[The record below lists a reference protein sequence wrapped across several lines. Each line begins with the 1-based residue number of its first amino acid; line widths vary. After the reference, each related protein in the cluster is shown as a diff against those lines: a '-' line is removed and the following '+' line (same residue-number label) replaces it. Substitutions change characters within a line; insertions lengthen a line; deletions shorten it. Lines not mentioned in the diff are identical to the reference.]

1 MTPEFR
7 AAHAL
12 LNDVID
18 SGQHVLAHAGDIDVA
33 GHATVPC
40 VERHAYIIRA
50 AAHFRSLEA
59 TASDYARLPVDI
71 QTFVESRRFLGRRG
85 IVYPA
90 VMAELIELNSGR
102 YVESVLTGGI
112 GSGKTTAAL
121 LTMAYQIYVLSC
133 LKDPHRTFEQDPA
146 AELLTVFQSLNAQ
159 AAKSND
165 YARFRAMI
173 ASSPY
178 FKQAFPFD
186 RGLEA
191 EMVFPRRIV
200 VRPLSG
206 SVHAAIGAN
215 VLNALIDEI
224 NFMRVVERSSQAA
237 DGRTFDQALEMY
249 NGLVRRRKTRFLT
262 AERLPGM
269 ICLVSSKRYPG
280 EFTDL
285 KIAEARREIEQ
296 TGRTRIFVY
305 DKTVFDIKPQGT
317 YGGPRFGLFLGD
329 LARKPRLLA
338 LGEPVAEAD
347 RHLVKQIPVEFRS
360 EFEHDL
366 LSAIRDIAGAS
377 TFALHPFLV
386 NTAAVAGAFGGRRS
400 ILSLERTD
408 FVASRPVIYPGRIE
422 RPDEPRFAHV
432 DLAVSGDSAGIA
444 VGHVDRFVEVARGEG
459 VTETLPHVSFDAI
472 LEVAPPRDGEIE
484 LESIRRL
491 FLRLVE
497 LGMNLKWITFDTFQ
511 SRDSMQLLRQKGFL
525 TGPQSIDVDSMPYDV
540 TKTALYDGRVAAP
553 AHGRAQAELV
563 RLERDPRTG
572 RIDHP
577 PNFSKDCADAM
588 AGVVF
593 GLSYRR
599 ETWVRHGV
607 PMHGSLLQIAGR
619 LADRDARSLAA
630 GRAGAER
637 HGLSIATEGGAT
649 DAGASAAEWD
659 ERAVV
664 KPARHRPSR

>member
-12 LNDVID
+12 LHDEIE
-18 SGQHVLAHAGDIDVA
+18 GGWQVLAHAVEID
-33 GHATVPC
+33 ATGQPIVPPP
-40 VERHAYIIRA
+40 ERHAYIIRA
-50 AAHFRSLEA
+50 AAHFRSLEP
-59 TASDYARLPVDI
+59 TASQYACLPVDI
-71 QTFVESRRFLGRRG
+71 QTFVEGRRFLGRRG

-159 AAKSND
+159 VAKSND
-165 YARFRAMI
+165 YMRFRAMI

-178 FKQAFPFD
+178 FRQAFPFD

-224 NFMRVVERSSQAA
+224 NFMRIVERSANAA
-237 DGRTFDQALEMY
+237 DGGVFDQALEMY

-269 ICLVSSKRYPG
+269 VCLVSSKRYPG

-285 KIAEARREIEQ
+285 KIAEARRELHG

-305 DKTVFDIKPQGT
+305 DKTVFDIKPAGT
-317 YGGPRFGLFLGD
+317 YGGRRFALFLGD
-329 LARKPRLLA
+329 LARKPRLLEP
-338 LGEPVAEAD
+338 GEPVSEDD
-347 RHLVKQIPVEFRS
+347 RPLVKHIPEEFRS

-386 NTAAVAGAFGGRRS
+386 NTAAVARAFGTRPS

-408 FVASRPVIYPGRIE
+408 FVATRPVLYPRRIE
-422 RPDEPRFAHV
+422 RPHEPRLAHV

-444 VGHVDRFVEVARGEG
+444 IGHVDRFVEVPRGEG
-459 VTETLPHVSFDAI
+459 LVETLPHITFDAI
-472 LEVAPPRDGEIE
+472 LEVAPPRNGEIE
-484 LESIRRL
+484 FESIRLL
-491 FLRLVE
+491 FCRLVE
-497 LGMNLKWITFDTFQ
+497 LGMNLKWISFDTFQ
-511 SRDSMQLLRQKGFL
+511 SRDSMQLLRQKGFM
-525 TGPQSIDVDSMPYDV
+525 TGPQSMDVDSMPYDV

-553 AHGRAQAELV
+553 AHAQAQAELV
-563 RLERDPRTG
+563 RLERDPRSG

-599 ETWVRHGV
+599 ESWVRHGV
-607 PMHGSLLQIAGR
+607 PMHGTLVQIAGR
-619 LADRDARSLAA
+619 MADRDARSVAA

-637 HGLSIATEGGAT
+637 HGQSLAVDGG
-649 DAGASAAEWD
+649 
-659 ERAVV
+659 
-664 KPARHRPSR
+664 